1 MEKVYKLMKK
11 TFLIIGCFLVVS
23 WAKAVQLDP
32 NIQILKDYYIHSGK
46 TTTEMLDKIDS
57 IDKQL
62 NILTTLQQIEFYLI
76 SSQLIMNQNRPKSR
90 SLAHKG
96 LFLAKSNNNN
106 SQALLFEVMLLNLGF
121 IQNKPI
127 TKQDVK
133 YVEQEV
139 LLMKDSYEKALALL
153 YLSRIHKSFDDF
165 FEQLTCLNSGLEILD
180 KINMHSPLADKLK
193 AEFNNEFGNFYIIL
207 KDYTNTTLYFNKALK
222 LFKSI
227 NNQSRIGMLY
237 FNMGL
242 SHQQQQQYSQASKY
256 FSKVIDIKKKLQEPY
271 GLGLG
276 YLHYGITMYYLKKIE
291 PAKSY
296 IKLAIPQLE
305 KAHAKTRLT
314 SAYLYQAKIQI
325 LLDQPQQASQNIL
338 AALKFNN
345 NEHSIS
351 KKIDFFQ
358 EVFLLLMEI
367 ENDELRTKYLNHVFN
382 MKDTVMDTYHLN
394 MIKRLRADSKLI
406 NSTTKNKYLSDLT
419 NIHEKNIQLQK
430 QANTIQKYWIVGLMS
445 LTFILIISILRQLD
459 VNKENKQL
467 AYMDSLTG
475 VMNRRA
481 YFDSLKKVYSNVVV
495 EDSIPYLVLLDIDFF
510 KKINDEFGHSIG
522 DKVLADLG
530 LLLKQN
536 IRHGDEVARIGGE
549 EFAIIHHATVPLQA
563 IEFCQ
568 KVIASVSIK
577 KWSYEENDLNV
588 TISLGV
594 TEISNKKPL
603 QEIINE
609 TDRYMYK
616 AKSNGRNRMET
627 NLRIVNN
634 NKY

>member
-1 MEKVYKLMKK
+1 M
-11 TFLIIGCFLVVS
+11 VS
-23 WAKAVQLDP
+23 WAKAVQFDP

-62 NILTTLQQIEFYLI
+62 NVLTTEQQIEFYLI
-76 SSQLIMNQNRPKSR
+76 SSQLIMNQNRPQSK

-96 LFLAKSNNNN
+96 LFLAKSNNYN
-106 SQALLFEVMLLNLGF
+106 SQALLFEVMLINLGF
-121 IQNKPI
+121 VQNKPI
-127 TKQDVK
+127 SIQSVK
-133 YVEQEV
+133 DVEQEV
-139 LLMKDSYEKALALL
+139 LLMEDSYEKALALL
-153 YLSRIHKSFDDF
+153 YLSRTHKSFDNF
-165 FEQLTCLNSGLEILD
+165 YEQLTCLNSGLEILD
-180 KINMHSPLADKLK
+180 KINMRSPLADKLK

-242 SHQQQQQYSQASKY
+242 SHQQQQQYSRASKY

-296 IKLAIPQLE
+296 IELAIPQLE
-305 KAHAKTRLT
+305 KVHAKTRLT
-314 SAYLYQAKIQI
+314 SAYLYQAKIQM
-325 LLDQPQQASQNIL
+325 LLDQPQQASKNIL
-338 AALKFNN
+338 TALEFNN

-367 ENDELRTKYLNHVFN
+367 ENDELKTKYLKHVFN

-406 NSTTKNKYLSDLT
+406 NSTIKNKYLSELT
-419 NIHEKNIQLQK
+419 NIHEENIQLQK
-430 QANTIQKYWIVGLMS
+430 QANTIQKYWIIGLMS

-495 EDSIPYLVLLDIDFF
+495 EDLIPYLVLLDIDFF

-536 IRHGDEVARIGGE
+536 IGHDDEVARIGGE
-549 EFAIIHHATVPLQA
+549 EFAIIHHATVPLHA

-609 TDRYMYK
+609 ADRYMYK

-634 NKY
+634 NKS